1 MSSDEIIDTYL
12 SELIPIFEEFIDKE
26 YSPTVNWIDLK
37 MIAVK
42 FLISSILFQHQV
54 QLYQMA
60 VNLYQKIIS
69 NKLNDSTG
77 VSI

>member
-1 MSSDEIIDTYL
+1 MISGEIIDTYL

-42 FLISSILFQHQV
+42 FLISSIPFQHQV

>member
-1 MSSDEIIDTYL
+1 LISGEIIDTYL

-42 FLISSILFQHQV
+42 FLISSIPFQHQV

-77 VSI
+77 ASI

>member
-1 MSSDEIIDTYL
+1 LISGEIIDTYL

-42 FLISSILFQHQV
+42 FLISSIPFQHQV